1 MLQRKPRPGVFVL
14 LMIVL
19 HSISSKMIPDAIH
32 ITFPPAPSGK
42 LGDTPD
48 PRPRA
53 EHSICHEG
61 ALRNDIVAFPYRT
74 DVLYWSRPARHG
86 AESER
91 KTRKNAKRTRKANT
105 AHVQANVRYG
115 RRGRGPAP
123 PGPPARRWSR
133 PQRPC
138 ERGGPRL
145 SPARRRFRP
154 GAARR
159 ARGSL
164 EPVPAIGQ
172 SPAARRA
179 R

>member
-1 MLQRKPRPGVFVL
+1 MLQRKPRPGVLVL

-53 EHSICHEG
+53 AHSICPEG
-61 ALRNDIVAFPYRT
+61 DLRNDIASFLIEQMCYTGQDR
-74 DVLYWSRPARHG
+74 RA
-86 AESER
+86 AAMASER
-91 KTRKNAKRTRKANT
+91 KTRKNAKQIRKANT

-138 ERGGPRL
+138 ERGGPPL
-145 SPARRRFRP
+145 SAARRRFRP

-164 EPVPAIGQ
+164 EPAPG
-172 SPAARRA
+172 SG
-179 R
+179 